1 MGKQSTIIILG
12 GGIGGIV
19 TANVLTKKAGMAAK
33 IILIDKCYPSL
44 FWEAITKSGRLC
56 SCAS

>member
-19 TANVLTKKAGMAAK
+19 TANVLTKRLARRQ
-33 IILIDKCYPSL
+33 
-44 FWEAITKSGRLC
+44 KSFL
-56 SCAS
+56 